1 MLALGHDKKIR
12 MTSISGSKRLG
23 TNDTLTV
30 SIDPWRPEIEK
41 MLNCQSKSEVNFNVL
56 GPNIIEETQEKV

>member
-1 MLALGHDKKIR
+1 MTKFR

-23 TNDTLTV
+23 ANDTLTV

-41 MLNCQSKSEVNFNVL
+41 MLNCQSKLEVNFNVL
-56 GPNIIEETQEKV
+56 GPNIIEETRMNV